1 MKNPAM
7 VQKLFSRRETPL
19 ILVVFVLIG
28 GLTISS
34 PYFFTSGNFT
44 VLARQI
50 ALALIIAIGMTFVI
64 LTSGID
70 LSVGSVVALTS
81 VLVGKFIVQAKMPLL
96 MAVILTLIAAL
107 AIGAINGS
115 IIAFVGLPAFVTTLG
130 MLAMARGLALGIT
143 GGSTISGFADS
154 FLVFGQG
161 SFLHLPIP
169 FWFALVIT
177 LISIFVLTKTIF
189 GRQVFFIGS
198 NETAASLS
206 GIPVKRVKIMTYMI
220 CSFLAAVSG
229 ILETSRLSVGQP
241 SAGNGYELVAIGAA
255 VIGGVS
261 LFGGVGSILG
271 TVFGTTLLLLIQN
284 GLILLGVSPYWQQV
298 FSGAIIIIAVT
309 LNLKSG
315 KRKNS

>member
-1 MKNPAM
+1 MKNSQII
-7 VQKLFSRRETPL
+7 QKIFSRRESPL
-19 ILVVFVLIG
+19 ILVVLVLIG
-28 GLTISS
+28 GLTLSS
-34 PYFFTSGNFT
+34 PFFFTAGNLT
-44 VLARQI
+44 ILSRQI
-50 ALALIIAIGMTFVI
+50 ALALMIAIGMTFVI

-81 VLVGKFIVQAKMPLL
+81 VLVSKFIIEAKFSLVVAVLL
-96 MAVILTLIAAL
+96 SLLAAL
-107 AIGAINGS
+107 AIGAINGA
-115 IIAFVGLPAFVTTLG
+115 ITAYVGLPAFVSTLG

-143 GGSTISGFADS
+143 GGSTISGFEDS
-154 FLVFGQG
+154 FLVYGQG
-161 SFLHLPIP
+161 SLLNLPIP

-177 LISIFVLTKTIF
+177 IISIFVLNKTVF
-189 GRQVFFIGS
+189 GRQVYFIGS

-206 GIPVKRVKIMTYMI
+206 GIPVKRVKIATYMI

-261 LFGGVGSILG
+261 LFGGAGSILG
-271 TVFGTTLLLLIQN
+271 TIFGTTLLLLIQN
-284 GLILLGVSPYWQQV
+284 GLILLSVSPYWQQV

-315 KRKNS
+315 KRKTS

>member
-1 MKNPAM
+1 MKNSQL
-7 VQKLFSRRETPL
+7 VKKIFSRRESPL
-19 ILVVFVLIG
+19 ILVVLALIG
-28 GLTISS
+28 GLTLSS
-34 PYFFTSGNFT
+34 PYFFTSGNLT
-44 VLARQI
+44 ILSRQI

-64 LTSGID
+64 LTAGID

-81 VLVGKFIVQAKMPLL
+81 VLVSKFIIDAKLPLL
-96 MAVILTLIAAL
+96 IAVLLALFAAL
-107 AIGAINGS
+107 AVGAINGA
-115 IIAFVGLPAFVTTLG
+115 ITAYVGLPSFVATLG

-143 GGSTISGFADS
+143 GGSTISGFDDS
-154 FLVFGQG
+154 FLVYGQG
-161 SFLHLPIP
+161 SFLNLPIP
-169 FWFALVIT
+169 FWFALGIT
-177 LISIFVLTKTIF
+177 LIAMFVLNKTIF
-189 GRQVFFIGS
+189 GRQVYFIGS

-206 GIPVKRVKIMTYMI
+206 GIPVKRVKIATYMI

-229 ILETSRLSVGQP
+229 ILETARLSVGQP

-261 LFGGVGSILG
+261 LFGGAGSIVG
-271 TVFGTTLLLLIQN
+271 TIFGTTLLILIQN

-315 KRKNS
+315 KRKTS